1 MKESIHMFN
10 WENLWSD
17 IKKHIC
23 IIIVVVVAVG
33 VLTYFVYPKILQ
45 VLIDVTLSY
54 FEKLR
59 TF

>member
-1 MKESIHMFN
+1 MFN

-17 IKKHIC
+17 IKKYIIYVIVA
-23 IIIVVVVAVG
+23 IIIIACLIG
-33 VLTYFVYPKILQ
+33 FFPQILQ
-45 VLIDVTLSY
+45 AIIDVTLSY